1 MGIPRQYEGHLKLDL
16 GRVSEPSSTVTGQS
30 LNPALKRGVLKFGHF
45 HCRVAASERR
55 PAFQGRS
62 RQPNLPRR
70 RATDEMGNPNGVRDS
85 SAAGAACSRFWDFGG
100 SDRHSCLSKSSLKQ
114 LKTGKNACLYLKCP
128 ILTAPLARR
137 GFPTG
142 GTKVQALKGRPT
154 VKRRDAAAKQAFVCP
169 TNIIN
174 RENACFMVGT

>member
-1 MGIPRQYEGHLKLDL
+1 MGIPHLKLDL

-62 RQPNLPRR
+62 RQPNLPTRR
-70 RATDEMGNPNGVRDS
+70 TATDEMGNPNGVRDS
-85 SAAGAACSRFWDFGG
+85 SAAGAARV
-100 SDRHSCLSKSSLKQ
+100 
-114 LKTGKNACLYLKCP
+114 P
-128 ILTAPLARR
+128 E
-137 GFPTG
+137 G
-142 GTKVQALKGRPT
+142 GTKVPALKGRPT